1 MKLWVYNI
9 VFGIARIKVT
19 NVSFLFIEISVTYT
33 CEKYAAKLRS
43 GVGGGKVGLI
53 RLNFGVGK
61 KEGQ

>member
-1 MKLWVYNI
+1 M
-9 VFGIARIKVT
+9 T

-43 GVGGGKVGLI
+43 GVGGGGKVGLI

>member
-1 MKLWVYNI
+1 M
-9 VFGIARIKVT
+9 T

-43 GVGGGKVGLI
+43 GVGGKVGLI

>member
-1 MKLWVYNI
+1 M
-9 VFGIARIKVT
+9 T